1 MKRNRMEPY
10 RGQLRAGSGCPAEA
24 RRKKRRSSGRMAP
37 GQPQRKRLNLLMG
50 GVGSAPEEMA
60 GGHEVDDALQVG
72 TADGVQDAEEERE
85 DERARQ
91 NGVAVVLD
99 GIGGVLSDSHND
111 SSS

>member
-1 MKRNRMEPY
+1 
-10 RGQLRAGSGCPAEA
+10 
-24 RRKKRRSSGRMAP
+24 MAP
-37 GQPQRKRLNLLMG
+37 RQPHRKRLNLLMG
-50 GVGSAPEEMA
+50 MRSAPEEMA
-60 GGHEVDDALQVG
+60 RSHEVDDALQVG

-99 GIGGVLSDSHND
+99 GVGGVLSDSHND

>member
-1 MKRNRMEPY
+1 M
-10 RGQLRAGSGCPAEA
+10 A
-24 RRKKRRSSGRMAP
+24 RS
-37 GQPQRKRLNLLMG
+37 
-50 GVGSAPEEMA
+50 
-60 GGHEVDDALQVG
+60 HEVDDALQVG

-99 GIGGVLSDSHND
+99 GVGGVLSDSHND